1 MGVSRIRLSIDQLVL
16 RGFEPG
22 DRNALVDGLHAE
34 LSRVLAD
41 PATRADCARSHRTP
55 VLRLG
60 RMPLESG
67 PGAGRKFGM
76 GMARAIAKGLKP

>member
-1 MGVSRIRLSIDQLVL
+1 VGVSRINLTIDQLVL

-22 DRNALVDGLHAE
+22 DRKALVEGLQTE

-41 PATRADCARSHRTP
+41 RATRAEWARPHRTP

-60 RMPLESG
+60 RMPLEFG
-67 PGAGRKFGM
+67 LPGRRKFGR
-76 GMARAIAKGLKP
+76 GMARAMGKGLKP